1 MAYDEKLADRI
12 REELGARKN
21 VDEIKMF
28 GGLCFTLNGNMAC
41 GVMKDGLLVRV
52 PVDEFEQLLKQPG
65 AHTMDM
71 MAGRTPK
78 GFIVVDGV
86 AVSTKPKLRKWVA
99 RGVAVAT
106 AMPPKAKRRGKAKVN
121 KKK

>member
-1 MAYDEKLADRI
+1 MPYDEKLADRI
-12 REELGARKN
+12 REVIGARKN

-28 GGLCFTLNGNMAC
+28 GGLCFTMNGNMAC

-52 PVDEFEQLLKQPG
+52 PNDEFERLLEEPG
-65 AHTMDM
+65 ARTMDM

-78 GFIVVDGV
+78 GFIVVDAAAV
-86 AVSTKPKLRKWVA
+86 ATKPKLQKWVG

-106 AMPPKAKRRGKAKVN
+106 SMPPKAKGKAKPT
-121 KKK
+121 KKKAR

>member
-1 MAYDEKLADRI
+1 MAYDENLADRI
-12 REELGARKN
+12 RAALGARRG

-41 GVMKDGLLVRV
+41 GVMRDDLLVRV
-52 PVDEFEQLLKQPG
+52 PADEFTRLLKEPG

-78 GFIVVDGV
+78 GFIVLDAA
-86 AVSTKPKLRKWVA
+86 AVSTKPKLQKWVA
-99 RGVAVAT
+99 RGVGVAESLP
-106 AMPPKAKRRGKAKVN
+106 AKAKAKAKPR
-121 KKK
+121 

>member
-1 MAYDEKLADRI
+1 MAYDENLADRI
-12 REELGARKN
+12 REALGARRGI
-21 VDEIKMF
+21 DEIKMF

-41 GVMKDGLLVRV
+41 GVMRDGLLVRV
-52 PVDEFEQLLKQPG
+52 PPDDFEQLLKQPG

-78 GFIVVDGV
+78 GFIVVDGA
-86 AVSTKPKLRKWVA
+86 AVSTKPKLQKWVA
-99 RGVAVAT
+99 RGVEVAES
-106 AMPPKAKRRGKAKVN
+106 MPPKAKKRA

>member
-1 MAYDEKLADRI
+1 MAYDEGLADRI
-12 REELGARKN
+12 REAMGARRG

-41 GVMKDGLLVRV
+41 GVMRDDLLVRV
-52 PVDEFEQLLKQPG
+52 PTDEFERLLKEPG

-78 GFIVVDGV
+78 GFIVVDAK
-86 AVSTKPKLRKWVA
+86 AVSTKPKLQKWIA
-99 RGVAVAT
+99 RGVDVAESL
-106 AMPPKAKRRGKAKVN
+106 PPKAKKKAK
-121 KKK
+121 KK

>member
-1 MAYDEKLADRI
+1 MAYDEKLADRV

-21 VDEIKMF
+21 IDEIKMF

-52 PVDEFEQLLKQPG
+52 ALDEFEQLFNQPG

-78 GFIVVDGV
+78 GFIVVDG
-86 AVSTKPKLRKWVA
+86 ASVSTKPTLKKWVA
-99 RGVAVAT
+99 RGVAVAA
-106 AMPPKAKRRGKAKVN
+106 AMPPKAKGKAKV
-121 KKK
+121 KKKT

>member
-1 MAYDEKLADRI
+1 MPYDEKLADRV
-12 REELGARKN
+12 RESLGARRG

-41 GVMKDGLLVRV
+41 GVMRDGLLVRV
-52 PVDEFEQLLKQPG
+52 PQEDFEQLLKQPG

-78 GFIVVDGV
+78 GFIVVDAAV
-86 AVSTKPKLRKWVA
+86 VSTKPKLQKWVA
-99 RGVAVAT
+99 RGVEVAESL
-106 AMPPKAKRRGKAKVN
+106 PPKAGKKKKAK
-121 KKK
+121 KK

>member
-12 REELGARKN
+12 RAELGPRKN

-52 PVDEFEQLLKQPG
+52 PTDDFERLLEEPG
-65 AHTMDM
+65 ARTMDM
-71 MAGRTPK
+71 MAGRTPT
-78 GFIVVDGV
+78 GFIVVDGG
-86 AVSTKPKLRKWVA
+86 AVSTKPRLQKWVA

-106 AMPPKAKRRGKAKVN
+106 SMPPKAKGKGKPT
-121 KKK
+121 KKKTR

>member
-12 REELGARKN
+12 RDAMGARRGI
-21 VDEIKMF
+21 DEIKMF

-41 GVMKDGLLVRV
+41 GVMGDGLLVRV
-52 PVDEFEQLLKQPG
+52 QQDQFEQLLKEPG
-65 AHTMDM
+65 AGTMNM

-78 GFIVVDGV
+78 GFIVVAASAIG
-86 AVSTKPKLRKWVA
+86 TKPKLQKWVA
-99 RGVAVAT
+99 RGMNVAES
-106 AMPPKAKRRGKAKVN
+106 MPPKKAKSKMKVKA